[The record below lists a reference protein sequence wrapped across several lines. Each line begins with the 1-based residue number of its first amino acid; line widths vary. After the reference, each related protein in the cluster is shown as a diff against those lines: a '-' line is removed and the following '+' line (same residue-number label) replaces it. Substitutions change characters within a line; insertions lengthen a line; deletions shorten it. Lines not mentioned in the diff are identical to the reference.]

1 MTDILLNLIVLA
13 VLAVIGG
20 AIFLLVRR
28 NQASEEQKLVQMA
41 AQRGWTYEP
50 IREPLAWG
58 LRLSAPGWTLEALS
72 RSSGR
77 EAAPGSS
84 NVSMSTTWHADMAGS
99 PVLVGPRTSQVD
111 LGGFGDLLTRQ
122 VLGAALGSEAEG
134 LSEVR
139 VGGGDFLKRYML
151 WAQSPFEAAEIAT
164 PALQSALLA
173 WKGVAPIVKRSSVGL
188 EIELRGARVKKVD
201 EIIPIVELGE
211 MLLHSR

>member
-13 VLAVIGG
+13 VLALIGG

-28 NQASEEQKLVQMA
+28 NQAAEEQKLVHLA
-41 AQRGWTYEP
+41 AQRGWTYES

-58 LRLSAPGWTLEALS
+58 LRLSAPGWTLESLS

-84 NVSMSTTWHADMAGS
+84 NVSMSTSWHADMAGS
-99 PVLVGPRTSQVD
+99 PVLVGPRTTQVD

-139 VGGGDFLKRYML
+139 MGSADFQKRYMV
-151 WAQSPFEAAEIAT
+151 WARTPAEAAEIAT

-173 WKGVAPIVKRSSVGL
+173 WKGVAPVVKRSSASL
-188 EIELRGARVKKVD
+188 EIELRGARVKKAD
-201 EIIPIVELGE
+201 EIIPLVELGE
-211 MLLHSR
+211 MLLRSS